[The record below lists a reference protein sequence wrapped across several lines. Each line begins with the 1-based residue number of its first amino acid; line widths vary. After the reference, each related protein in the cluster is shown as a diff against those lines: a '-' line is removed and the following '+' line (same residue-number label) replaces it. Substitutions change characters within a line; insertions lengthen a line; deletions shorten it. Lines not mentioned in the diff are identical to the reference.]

1 MTAACVLQVAE
12 SDADG
17 GAARASYRL
26 HRMLLEHGGALDLSS
41 AMLVCHKVTSDA
53 SVAVGRACTRTRLQA
68 SLRYHLQRWRSRGFS
83 TASDALHSI
92 AWPATGLGAE
102 LARAQADVL
111 HLHWLGRD
119 TLSVEEI
126 GALRG
131 PIVWTMHDM
140 WPFCGA
146 EHYTDD
152 SRYVSGYTRASRP
165 AHESGTD
172 LNRWTWER
180 KKRAWRTPMHLVAP
194 STWLRDCVQRSHL
207 MHDWPC
213 AVIPNPLDL
222 SVFQSMDKREAR
234 QRLSLAADV
243 PVVLFGAIGGSADRR
258 KGADLLLEALARL
271 RALDAGGSTPALQL
285 LVFGEQAPAD
295 AGHAFAQVAAV
306 LGAPL
311 RSVGELRDDAQLRL
325 HYAAADVMVVP
336 SRIDNLPQTATE
348 AMACGTPVVA
358 FRLGGLPDIVQHQQT
373 GYLAEPLDATSLAE
387 GIRWVLSD
395 EARRRTLSDA
405 ARAFAEQNWAQVVV
419 ARQYANVYREVLAQT
434 TPARGR
440 VPESRLA
447 PEENG

>member
-1 MTAACVLQVAE
+1 MTAARVLQVAA

-17 GAARASYRL
+17 GAARAGYRV
-26 HRMLLEHGGALDLSS
+26 HQMLLEHGGALDLSS
-41 AMLVCHKVTSDA
+41 AMLVCHKVTSDP
-53 SVAVGRACTRTRLQA
+53 SVAVGRACSRTRLQA
-68 SLRYHLQRWRSRGFS
+68 SVRYHRQQWRCRGFS

-140 WPFCGA
+140 WSFCGA
-146 EHYTDD
+146 EHYADD
-152 SRYVSGYTRASRP
+152 SRYVSGYTRATRP

-172 LNRWTWER
+172 LNRWTWQR
-180 KKRAWRTPMHLVAP
+180 KQRAWNTPMHLVAP
-194 STWLRDCVQRSHL
+194 STWMRDCVRRSHL

-222 SVFQSMDKREAR
+222 SVFRSMDKREAR
-234 QRLSLAADV
+234 DRLGLPAEL

-258 KGADLLLEALARL
+258 KGADLLLEALATL
-271 RALDAGGSTPALQL
+271 RARDAGGSTPALQL
-285 LVFGEQAPAD
+285 LVFGEQTPTA
-295 AGHAFAQVAAV
+295 AGHAFERVAAM

-311 RSVGELRDDAQLRL
+311 RSVGVLRDDAQLRL

-336 SRIDNLPQTATE
+336 SRMDNLPQTATE
-348 AMACGTPVVA
+348 AIACGTPVVA
-358 FRLGGLPDIVQHQQT
+358 FRLGGLPDIVQHERT
-373 GYLAEPLDATSLAE
+373 GYLAEPLNPTSLAQ
-387 GIRWVLSD
+387 GMRWVLSD
-395 EARRRTLSDA
+395 AARRRALSDA
-405 ARAFAEQNWAQVVV
+405 ARAFAEQRWAPTIVM
-419 ARQYANVYREVLAQT
+419 RQYADVYREVLSQV
-434 TPARGR
+434 TPARGT
-440 VPESRLA
+440 VPER
-447 PEENG
+447 